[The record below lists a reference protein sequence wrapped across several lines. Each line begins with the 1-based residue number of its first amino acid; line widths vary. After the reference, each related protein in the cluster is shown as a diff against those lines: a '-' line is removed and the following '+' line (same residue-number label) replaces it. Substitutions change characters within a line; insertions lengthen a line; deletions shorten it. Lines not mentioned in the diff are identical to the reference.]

1 MPRSHYKSYKGITL
15 LARNLR
21 KNQTPSEKILWSVLR
36 RKSLFGYKFLRQ
48 HPIFYRVKNKWIE
61 FFIADF
67 YCAELKLIIELDGG
81 IHENHK
87 EYDSE
92 RDSKLLNKGIYVVRI
107 QNEELTDIKTVIA
120 FLKEVIN
127 TRTPQIVD
135 NKQNNT
141 SYLIV

>member
-21 KNQTPSEKILWSVLR
+21 KNQTPSEKLLWTVLR
-36 RKSLFGYKFLRQ
+36 RKSLSGYKFLRQ
-48 HPIFYRVKNKWIE
+48 HPIFYRVKNNWVE

-67 YCAELKLIIELDGG
+67 YCAELKLIIELDGR

-107 QNEELTDIKTVIA
+107 QNEEITDIKTVIA
-120 FLKEVIN
+120 FIKEVIN
-127 TRTPQIVD
+127 IRTIQIID
-135 NKQNNT
+135 N
-141 SYLIV
+141 